1 MEQPQELIELVENLK
16 IGTKHLPQ
24 QADIDKILNII
35 KRKVLKGTHLPLAIK
50 EIQAGYLS
58 SSFFKDLY
66 KYLAQN
72 AMPHNRHAR
81 CKVEALAELLIL
93 LDSLLFKLVT
103 TPDKEKA
110 LLAIP
115 ENCVDKIIEI
125 YHSSLFAGHQG
136 VIKTYLTISDKFFI
150 PYLMH
155 YLRSYLSACHNCQLF
170 RKDKPPSRQLDARI
184 NLNYRTKSRLSMDLK
199 MMPRL
204 QKGHW
209 FILCVIDEMTNYLI
223 TEPLYQARS
232 EEVREV
238 LIENI
243 ISKFGTPDYM
253 MMDQDSAF
261 MLSLMSY
268 LFKKLEITIK
278 TLGPY
283 NHKTLQAEH
292 GIESLSNIL
301 SKHLTDQ
308 GQMWHIFLSLAMFT
322 YNIFHSP
329 NLGNYSPYEIVF
341 GRKPKLLIN
350 VETNLDIK
358 IASMFKDYHTL
369 LTKRLDYLQK
379 MLQNFKMRHLALLN
393 KDREYFQYNSGDLVY
408 LISPLTSQL
417 RTFLRKFGVNYVGP
431 LAIFKIADLHNY
443 LLMDIEGQLMRGLFE
458 HERLKPA
465 ILHTDNGNVRTL
477 LELKK
482 VMHLGLTI

>member
-1 MEQPQELIELVENLK
+1 MP
-16 IGTKHLPQ
+16 
-24 QADIDKILNII
+24 
-35 KRKVLKGTHLPLAIK
+35 LPLTIK

-72 AMPHNRHAR
+72 IMPHNRHTR
-81 CKVEALAELLIL
+81 HKVEALAESFIL
-93 LDSLLFKLVT
+93 LDSLLFKLVMT
-103 TPDKEKA
+103 LDKEKA

-115 ENCVDKIIEI
+115 ENCVDKIIEL
-125 YHSSLFAGHQG
+125 YHSSLFAGYQG

-150 PYLMH
+150 PHPMH
-155 YLRSYLSACHNCQLF
+155 YLRLYLSACHICQLF
-170 RKDKPPSRQLDARI
+170 RKDKPPSRQLEARI
-184 NLNYRTKSRLSMDLK
+184 NLNYRPMSRLSMDLK
-199 MMPRL
+199 MMASL
-204 QKGHW
+204 QKGHR
-209 FILCVIDEMTNYLI
+209 FIFCIIDKMTNYLI
-223 TEPLYQARS
+223 TTPLYQARS
-232 EEVREV
+232 EEVKEA

-278 TLGPY
+278 MVGPY
-283 NHKTLQAEH
+283 SHESLQAEH
-292 GIESLSNIL
+292 CIKSLSNIL

-308 GQMWHIFLSLAMFT
+308 GQMWHKFLFLATFA

-329 NLGNYSPYEIVF
+329 NLGNYSPYELVF
-341 GRKPKLLIN
+341 RRKPKLLLN
-350 VETNLDIK
+350 VEINLDIK

-379 MLQNFKMRHLALLN
+379 TLQNFKMNHLAILK

-417 RTFLRKFGVNYVGP
+417 
-431 LAIFKIADLHNY
+431 
-443 LLMDIEGQLMRGLFE
+443 
-458 HERLKPA
+458 
-465 ILHTDNGNVRTL
+465 
-477 LELKK
+477 
-482 VMHLGLTI
+482 